1 MSKFIKK
8 ILNFQ
13 KRKNGNISI
22 LVLIMSMAIILLT
35 TAMVGYIFHDIGF
48 TELDKGQLRAL
59 HFAESGLS
67 DMYYNIDQ
75 LSKSETPLPAGESPD
90 SYTKL
95 VGDPDPEG
103 SFKVEYEIITP
114 PEWPGKV
121 YAITSTGV
129 DSSSGAARTV
139 RVETWYA
146 DAYEFITSAETSGAG
161 EVIAG
166 NTNITGPFFVSE
178 ILESKISGNAS
189 FKKGPLYVKG
199 DINISENAS
208 IGEPEG
214 VGYGPIILVMGG
226 LFNGEPFDPLDPPKN
241 VYVSDYHNIVID
253 IEFPTIDSSYIN
265 SVVENLKALEIHG
278 NLFIGN
284 GIIKEDGEEIE
295 GGYEDSLNSLKFESG
310 VLKIKGNIVVYGNIE
325 IGEKK
330 DTIEYSGNANLIST
344 EDITIEA
351 KVRPEDMNNF
361 PSIDL
366 MVLISQYNIDIY
378 ANKGTYENPDVAAM
392 LIANY
397 KVETKTNTFLRG
409 STVSRSLVLG
419 QNTKIHYETG
429 IGEALTAGI
438 PEFGENIKFQTDWQ
452 EIIAD

>member
-1 MSKFIKK
+1 MSKIIKK
-8 ILNFQ
+8 ILSFQ

-22 LVLIMSMAIILLT
+22 LVLIMSLAIILLT
-35 TAMVGYIFHDIGF
+35 TAMVRYIFHDIGF
-48 TELDKGQLRAL
+48 TELDKDKLRAL

-67 DMYYNIDQ
+67 DMYYKIEQYN
-75 LSKSETPLPAGESPD
+75 KNGVALPPESVPYIVD
-90 SYTKL
+90 
-95 VGDPDPEG
+95 VPDPDPEG
-103 SFKVEYEIITP
+103 RFTVEYKTFDMGGI
-114 PEWPGKV
+114 PGG
-121 YAITSTGV
+121 YEITSTGI
-129 DSSSGAARTV
+129 DISSGAARTV
-139 RVETWYA
+139 SVETWYT
-146 DAYEFITSAETSGAG
+146 DIYDFIFSGKASGAG

-166 NTNITGPFFVSE
+166 HTNITGPFFVSE
-178 ILESKISGNAS
+178 ILESKLSGNAY
-189 FKKGPLYVKG
+189 FKEGPLYVKG
-199 DINISENAS
+199 DINIGGNVS
-208 IGEPEG
+208 IGESAN
-214 VGYGPIILVMGG
+214 PIILFLGG
-226 LFNGEPFDPLDPPKN
+226 LFNGEPFDPEDPPSN

-310 VLKIKGNIVVYGNIE
+310 VLKIKGNIVVYGYIE
-325 IGEKK
+325 INSKNP
-330 DTIEYSGNANLIST
+330 IEYSGNANLIST

-361 PSIDL
+361 PSPDL

-378 ANKGTYENPDVAAM
+378 AKGGNYEEPDVAAM
-392 LIANY
+392 LIANDI
-397 KVETKTNTFLRG
+397 VETQSNNTFLRG

-419 QNTKIHYETG
+419 QNTGIHYEAG
-429 IGEALTAGI
+429 IGEALTEGV
-438 PEFGENIKFQTDWQ
+438 PGLGETMKATLSWQ